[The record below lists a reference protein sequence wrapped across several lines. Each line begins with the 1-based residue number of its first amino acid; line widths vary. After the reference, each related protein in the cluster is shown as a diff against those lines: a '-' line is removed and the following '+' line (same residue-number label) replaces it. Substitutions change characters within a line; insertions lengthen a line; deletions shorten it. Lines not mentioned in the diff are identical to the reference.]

1 MIKFSDKLRALL
13 SSRKTITLQELID
26 NFEEKSFAI
35 LFLLF
40 LAIPALPLPTGGVTH
55 IFEIIAILLALEMIL
70 GRKTIWLPN
79 RWLKRPLPKSLQT
92 SALPKFIKIIKW
104 VEKFTKPRLSSIQR
118 NKIFY
123 RLIGFLIL
131 VFSAF
136 AFLAPPFTGL
146 DTLPALGVVF
156 LSLSLIFEDIL
167 IAIIGIILGS
177 VGIGL
182 VLFLGKAIFKL
193 F

>member
-55 IFEIIAILLALEMIL
+55 IFEIIAMLLALEMIL